1 MTIWS
6 GRTQRSIASG
16 FAADPVGGNR
26 ILHSMVLD
34 ARRVPYSATAPTGA
48 AALHPSKRQAETM
61 RFGLFHGIALKASN
75 GHHQTEQNRDHA
87 DDAARIKH
95 ARDAQ
100 CVNHLTAQ
108 KRTSAD
114 AEVEDAREKR
124 HGNRF
129 LFIGRNID
137 DLRLV
142 HNAHRSRA
150 YAPQNN
156 NAKYC
161 RKAQTRRRMHQQQ
174 GYRHTDGDSPKER
187 ETETG
192 IQL

>member
-16 FAADPVGGNR
+16 FAAASVSGSR

-48 AALHPSKRQAETM
+48 VAPPSKRQAETM

-100 CVNHLTAQ
+100 RVNHLTA
-108 KRTSAD
+108 
-114 AEVEDAREKR
+114 
-124 HGNRF
+124 
-129 LFIGRNID
+129 
-137 DLRLV
+137 
-142 HNAHRSRA
+142 
-150 YAPQNN
+150 
-156 NAKYC
+156 
-161 RKAQTRRRMHQQQ
+161 
-174 GYRHTDGDSPKER
+174 
-187 ETETG
+187 
-192 IQL
+192 

>member
-6 GRTQRSIASG
+6 GRTQRGIASG

-34 ARRVPYSATAPTGA
+34 ARRVLHSATAPTGA

-100 CVNHLTAQ
+100 RVNHLTAQ

-114 AEVEDAREKR
+114 AEVE
-124 HGNRF
+124 
-129 LFIGRNID
+129 
-137 DLRLV
+137 
-142 HNAHRSRA
+142 NA
-150 YAPQNN
+150 
-156 NAKYC
+156 
-161 RKAQTRRRMHQQQ
+161 
-174 GYRHTDGDSPKER
+174 
-187 ETETG
+187 
-192 IQL
+192 

>member
-16 FAADPVGGNR
+16 FVAASVSGNR
-26 ILHSMVLD
+26 TLRSVVPSG
-34 ARRVPYSATAPTGA
+34 RRVLHSATAPTGA

-100 CVNHLTAQ
+100 RVNHLTAQ

-174 GYRHTDGDSPKER
+174 GYRHTDGDGPKER